1 MYIPFGE
8 VFVEQRDGNWNTPY
22 LFNAKELDEET
33 GLYYYGAR
41 YLDPTGVQWL
51 SVDPLF
57 DKYAGMSPYNYCH
70 NKPVKH
76 VDPNG
81 TFVPNE
87 DANLVAEIGDNLE
100 TLAEFQSI
108 TIEEARKQMER
119 HKQRI
124 RQNDPNAI
132 NEYNLLK

>member
-1 MYIPFGE
+1 
-8 VFVEQRDGNWNTPY
+8 
-22 LFNAKELDEET
+22 
-33 GLYYYGAR
+33 
-41 YLDPTGVQWL
+41 
-51 SVDPLF
+51 
-57 DKYAGMSPYNYCH
+57 MSPYNYCH

-76 VDPNG
+76 VDSNG

-100 TLAEFQSI
+100 TLAEYQSI